1 MNESPVQVNDF
12 IRQREKDWQRLE
24 MLIAKRQGRAPLSAD
39 DVRELGQLYRA
50 VASDLA
56 LARRDYP
63 DQRVTIFLNGLLT
76 RAHSFIY
83 QQDVSDF
90 RQFVRY
96 FTHTIPQAFRQNASF
111 VLVAFLLFIVPAVVG
126 FRLTSLHPH
135 TGDALGLTEQR
146 RLLAERETWTDIPV
160 EQRPYASAFIMSN
173 NIRVAIL
180 AFGGGAAFG
189 VFTLYVLVFN
199 GLVIGGVL
207 GLAAHYEMS
216 DTLVAFIVGH
226 GVVELSIIFMA
237 GGAGLALGWALLNPG
252 AYSRRD
258 ALSLAARRVVPL
270 VVLAIPLLI
279 VAGLIE
285 GYLSPTDT
293 PFALRAGVGIV
304 TGIMLYLY
312 LFSFGRDKG
321 LLKDL

>member
-1 MNESPVQVNDF
+1 MNEF
-12 IRQREKDWQRLE
+12 IRQRERDWQRLE
-24 MLIAKRQGRAPLSAD
+24 GLIARRQGRAPLTAH

-76 RAHSFIY
+76 RAHSYIY

-90 RQFVRY
+90 RQFIRY
-96 FTHTIPQAFRQNASF
+96 FTYVIPQTFRENLRF
-111 VLVAFLLFIVPAVVG
+111 VLAAFLLFTVPAVVG
-126 FRLTSLHPH
+126 FRLTSTNPLA
-135 TGDALGLTEQR
+135 GDALGLTEQR
-146 RLLAERETWTDIPV
+146 QLLAERETWIDIPL

-173 NIRVAIL
+173 NIRIAIL

-199 GLVIGGVL
+199 GLMIGGVL
-207 GLAAHYEMS
+207 GLAAHYEMA

-226 GVVELSIIFMA
+226 GVVELSIIFIA

-252 AYSRRD
+252 AYTRRD
-258 ALSLAARRVVPL
+258 ALGLAARRVVPL
-270 VVLAIPLLI
+270 VVLAVPLLI
-279 VAGLIE
+279 ASGLIE
-285 GYLSPTDT
+285 GYISPTEL
-293 PFALRAGVGIV
+293 PFWVRAGVGLG
-304 TGIMLYLY
+304 TGLLLYLY
-312 LFSFGRDKG
+312 LGFAGKDKAPVKY
-321 LLKDL
+321 L

>member
-1 MNESPVQVNDF
+1 MNESPVHVNEF
-12 IRQREKDWQRLE
+12 IRQREQDWQRLE
-24 MLIAKRQGRAPLSAD
+24 SLIAQRQGRTAR

-63 DQRVTIFLNGLLT
+63 NQRVTSFLNGLLT

-90 RQFVRY
+90 RQFIRY
-96 FTHTIPQAFRQNASF
+96 FTHTIPQAFRQNAVF
-111 VLVAFLLFIVPAVVG
+111 VLAAFLLFIVPAVVG
-126 FRLTSLHPH
+126 FRLTSQNPL
-135 TGDALGLTEQR
+135 TGDALGLSEQR
-146 RLLAERETWTDIPV
+146 QLLAERETWTDIPL

-189 VFTLYVLVFN
+189 LFTLYVLVFN
-199 GLVIGGVL
+199 GLVLGGVL
-207 GLAAHYEMS
+207 GLAAHYGMA
-216 DTLVAFIVGH
+216 DTLAAFIVGH
-226 GVVELSIIFMA
+226 GVIELSIIFMA
-237 GGAGLALGWALLNPG
+237 GGAGLALGWSLLNPG
-252 AYSRRD
+252 LYTRRD
-258 ALSLAARRVVPL
+258 ALGLAARRVVPL

-293 PFALRAGVGIV
+293 PFVVRGGVGLI
-304 TGIMLYLY
+304 TGILLYLY
-312 LFSFGRDKG
+312 LGISGNIK
-321 LLKDL
+321 